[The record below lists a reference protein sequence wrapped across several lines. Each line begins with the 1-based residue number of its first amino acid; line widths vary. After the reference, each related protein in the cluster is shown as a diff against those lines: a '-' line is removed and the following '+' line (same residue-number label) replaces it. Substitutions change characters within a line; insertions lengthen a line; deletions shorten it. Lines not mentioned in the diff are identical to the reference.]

1 MNAHDLEGQ
10 LDTYLALRLTLG
22 RRDARLR
29 DLLQSY
35 VRHAVARHN
44 EGEVPAQT
52 AVDWACTTSKQAGD
66 SRRAYRLSAARGF
79 LVYMR
84 ASFPE
89 TEVPEK
95 GLLKKSPR
103 RVPYLFSQEQIVL
116 LLKAASNVGP
126 AGSLRSHTIETMLGL
141 MASTGIR
148 IGEAINLKMDDVKL
162 DTDPP
167 VLEIRRTKF
176 QKSRFVPL
184 HPTTADKLKHYA
196 EKRLQIKRESNPATF
211 FVSGARSRLC
221 YWYLRYW
228 FDRTTR
234 ELGMHPGPNRRKPTL
249 HGLRH
254 YFAVGR
260 LTLWCQEGAA
270 VKDLA
275 PTLSV
280 YLGHV
285 NPVDSYWYLSCTP
298 ALLMTAGHAFQRYA
312 TSGGAE

>member
-10 LDTYLALRLTLG
+10 LESYLSLRLALG
-22 RRDARLR
+22 RRDYCLR
-29 DLLQSY
+29 NLLQTY
-35 VRHAVARHN
+35 VRYVADRHDA
-44 EGEVPAQT
+44 GTVPART
-52 AVDWACTTSKQAGD
+52 AVEWACATSKQAGD
-66 SRRAYRLSAARGF
+66 SRRAQRLSAARRF
-79 LVYMR
+79 LVYVR

-95 GLLKKSPR
+95 GLIRKSPR

-116 LLKAASNVGP
+116 LLKAASNIGP
-126 AGSLRSHTIETMLGL
+126 AGSLRPHTIETMLGL

-148 IGEAINLKMDDVKL
+148 VGEAINLKITDVKL

-167 VLEIRRTKF
+167 VLEIRTTKF

-184 HPTTADKLKHYA
+184 HPTTAAKLKHYVA
-196 EKRLQIKRESNPATF
+196 KRLVTKGARNPAAF
-211 FVSGARSRLC
+211 FVSGTSSRLC

-234 ELGMHPGPNRRKPTL
+234 DLGMHAAQNRRKPTL

-260 LTLWCQEGAA
+260 LTLWCQEGAS
-270 VKDLA
+270 VKNLA

-285 NPVDSYWYLSCTP
+285 SPVDSYWYLSCTP
-298 ALLMTAGHAFQRYA
+298 ALLMTAGGAFQRYT
-312 TSGGAE
+312 TSGGAK

>member
-1 MNAHDLEGQ
+1 MNANDLEGQ
-10 LDTYLALRLTLG
+10 LETYLALRLTLG

-29 DLLQSY
+29 DLLQKFIRY
-35 VRHAVARHN
+35 VVARHH
-44 EGEVPAQT
+44 EGTVPART
-52 AVDWACTTSKQAGD
+52 AVDWACATSKQAGD

-79 LVYMR
+79 LVYVR

-95 GLLKKSPR
+95 GLLRKSPR
-103 RVPYLFSQEQIVL
+103 RVPYLFSREQILL
-116 LLKAASNVGP
+116 LLKAASNLGP
-126 AGSLRSHTIETMLGL
+126 AGSLRPHAIETMLGL

-148 IGEAINLKMDDVKL
+148 VGEAIDLKIGDVKL

-167 VLEIRRTKF
+167 VLEIRDTKF
-176 QKSRFVPL
+176 HKSRLVPL
-184 HPTTADKLKHYA
+184 HPTTAEKLRCYA
-196 EKRLQIKRESNPATF
+196 AQRLQINSGRNPATF
-211 FVSGARSRLC
+211 FVSGIRSRLC
-221 YWYLRYW
+221 YWSLRYW

-234 ELGMHPGPNRRKPTL
+234 DLGMHAAQDRRKPSL

-254 YFAVGR
+254 HFAVER
-260 LTLWCQEGAA
+260 LTLWCQQGAS

-285 NPVDSYWYLSCTP
+285 SPADSYWYLSSTP
-298 ALLMTAGHAFQRYA
+298 ALLMTAGGAFQRYA
-312 TSGGAE
+312 TSGGAS